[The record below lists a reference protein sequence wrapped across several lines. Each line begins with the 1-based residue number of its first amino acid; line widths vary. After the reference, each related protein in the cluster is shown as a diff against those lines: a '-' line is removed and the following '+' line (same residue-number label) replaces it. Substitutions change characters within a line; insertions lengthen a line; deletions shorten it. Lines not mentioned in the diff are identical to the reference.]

1 MRDFAALDENNVVV
15 NVIAT
20 DDKDIEWCEAFD
32 PSVHKWVFSASE
44 NTAKSACIGDTYDES
59 NEVFL
64 RPKPYPSWVLN
75 SDWKW
80 VAPVSPPADTDEKT
94 YAWNEETGQWRQLS
108 DDEVA
113 GNTPIPEF
121 LLIRENPSG

>member
-32 PSVHKWVFSASE
+32 PSIHKWVFSASE

-59 NEVFL
+59 NEVFI
-64 RPKPYPSWVLN
+64 RPKPYPSWVYN
-75 SDWKW
+75 ENFIW
-80 VAPVSPPADTDEKT
+80 VPPTDAPAEEINVERI
-94 YAWNEETGQWRQLS
+94 WNEETLS
-108 DDEVA
+108 WDLERTEDPDA
-113 GNTPIPEF
+113 
-121 LLIRENPSG
+121 